1 MRLAVKTCFSR
12 SFGSIRYAPGE
23 RTSWVTTTR
32 SVPLMMKVPRS
43 VIHGKSPMKTDCS
56 RISPVSWLMK
66 ATVTVS
72 GREYVR
78 SFSRHSPM
86 DAAGSSK
93 WKSPNWTA
101 R

>member
-1 MRLAVKTCFSR
+1 
-12 SFGSIRYAPGE
+12 
-23 RTSWVTTTR
+23 
-32 SVPLMMKVPRS
+32 MMNVPRS

-78 SFSRHSPM
+78 SFSRHS
-86 DAAGSSK
+86 AIVFGGSSK
-93 WKSPNWTA
+93 TNSPKFTA
-101 R
+101 RWPV